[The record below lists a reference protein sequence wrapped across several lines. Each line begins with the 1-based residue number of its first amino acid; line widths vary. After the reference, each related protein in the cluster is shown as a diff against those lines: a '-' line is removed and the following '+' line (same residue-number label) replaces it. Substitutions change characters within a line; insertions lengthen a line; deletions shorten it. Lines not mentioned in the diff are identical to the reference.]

1 MSPPHLAWPV
11 VCVLLLGVGVSLTTQ
26 EEVYSLGHIEDNRC
40 VCTFVAP
47 YNQPD
52 SPTKTAREAPSNCPS
67 LDASELQRLKDD
79 VVLVH
84 RHQLANREQLNT
96 QSTGLFN
103 LTTRMHTYEESL
115 RKYARRQ
122 VAQDGNMGGFQKE
135 TRKLRRLITKQR
147 QALSGMRS
155 RVDSLTNDLEHMRG
169 VNEQLL
175 LELQVQAEK
184 NEMQRRRLE
193 DLRVKHEATETQIQ
207 EFLWIVTT
215 VLKTVPRP
223 DREQLGETGGTEGDP
238 ERAEPPG
245 HRPGSPPETAEENT
259 DGSAEGSQAGVDVD
273 EFDDLYD
280 DLYITPKPRRRRFQK
295 AKPII

>member
-1 MSPPHLAWPV
+1 MSPPHLARPV
-11 VCVLLLGVGVSLTTQ
+11 VCVLLLSVGLSLTAQ

-52 SPTKTAREAPSNCPS
+52 SPTKTAREAPSDCPS

-96 QSTGLFN
+96 QTTGMFN
-103 LTTRMHTYEESL
+103 LTTRMHTFEESL
-115 RKYARRQ
+115 RKYARKQ

-147 QALSGMRS
+147 QALAGMRS

-175 LELQVQAEK
+175 QELQVQAEK

-223 DREQLGETGGTEGDP
+223 DREQLGETGGDEGDP
-238 ERAEPPG
+238 SRAEPPG
-245 HRPGSPPETAEENT
+245 HRPAAPPETAEENT
-259 DGSAEGSQAGVDVD
+259 DGSAQGSEVGVDAD
-273 EFDDLYD
+273 EFDELYD
-280 DLYITPKPRRRRFQK
+280 DLYITPKPRRRRFQ
-295 AKPII
+295 